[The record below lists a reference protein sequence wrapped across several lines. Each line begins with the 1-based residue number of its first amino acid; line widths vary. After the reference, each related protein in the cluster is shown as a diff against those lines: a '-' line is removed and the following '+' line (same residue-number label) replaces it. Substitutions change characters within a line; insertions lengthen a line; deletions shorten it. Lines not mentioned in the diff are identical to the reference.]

1 MKMVFPAYTK
11 GTTTLLA
18 AILGLAEKE
27 GVRNILES
35 QWGQAFT
42 EQTHHRIT
50 GNTAKASRFEGE
62 MREIATTF
70 ENAGLPGAF
79 HAAAAEVFEQL
90 ALFKDKPAADIVE
103 LVKALNQPSN

>member
-35 QWGQAFT
+35 VG
-42 EQTHHRIT
+42 T
-50 GNTAKASRFEGE
+50 GIYGTN
-62 MREIATTF
+62 
-70 ENAGLPGAF
+70 
-79 HAAAAEVFEQL
+79 
-90 ALFKDKPAADIVE
+90 
-103 LVKALNQPSN
+103 PSPHYR

>member
-18 AILGLAEKE
+18 AILGVAEKE

-62 MREIATTF
+62 MREIVATF
-70 ENAGLPGAF
+70 ENASLTGGF
-79 HAAAAEVFEQL
+79 HSAVA
-90 ALFKDKPAADIVE
+90 
-103 LVKALNQPSN
+103 

>member
-62 MREIATTF
+62 MREIVATF
-70 ENAGLPGAF
+70 ENASLTGGF
-79 HAAAAEVFEQL
+79 HSAVA
-90 ALFKDKPAADIVE
+90 
-103 LVKALNQPSN
+103 